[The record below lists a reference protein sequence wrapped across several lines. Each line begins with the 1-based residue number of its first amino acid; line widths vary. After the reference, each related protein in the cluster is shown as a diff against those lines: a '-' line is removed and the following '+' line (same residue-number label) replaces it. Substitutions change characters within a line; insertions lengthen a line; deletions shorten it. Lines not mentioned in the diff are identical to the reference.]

1 MLTIADCISDLF
13 YQNDVVIVPGLG
25 AFVRTLES
33 ASVNVIT
40 HQFSQPFASVSF
52 DAGRKEGNDL
62 LANYLMSVND
72 VSLEEAD
79 KLIHLFVDD
88 CLSNLK
94 AGRTIN
100 LAGIG
105 TLSLG
110 TGQRIDFEQDRSVNY
125 YPDAFGLCDYS
136 AVPVFQSKTK
146 EEIKTEIAQ
155 QQKDKNTPMTVDKK
169 EVHKDDEKPKRR
181 LGWLW
186 ILLSVLVLVAA
197 LFLLNYFKIIKI
209 DFDKWFGKEEP
220 IVVIADTTKPVEKS
234 ALLDTIVND
243 ALQVT
248 DSLVNDTIP
257 IMDSLAN
264 DTVNVSADTLS
275 SQTDVQQE
283 ALEEQKPAIET
294 PKEEAKIFIVGGCF
308 SAEENANKLANS
320 LKNNGFESVFVKQ
333 RGKLWDVYYG
343 KYQTMEEAKLALKEI
358 KNKDAESKAW
368 IMVGK

>member
-1 MLTIADCISDLF
+1 MLTIADCVSDLL

-40 HQFSQPFASVSF
+40 HQFSLPFASVSF
-52 DAGRKEGNDL
+52 DGDRKEDNDL
-62 LANYLMSVND
+62 LVNYLMSAND
-72 VSLEEAD
+72 VSLEESN
-79 KLIHLFVDD
+79 KLIRLFVDD

-94 AGRTIN
+94 VGRTIN
-100 LAGIG
+100 LSGIG

-110 TGQRIDFEQDRSVNY
+110 TGQRIDFEQDCSVNY

-169 EVHKDDEKPKRR
+169 EVHKEDEKPKRR

-186 ILLSVLVLVAA
+186 ILLSVLVLAAA

-209 DFDKWFGKEEP
+209 DFNKWFGKEEP
-220 IVVIADTTKPVEKS
+220 IVVVTDTIKPIEKPV
-234 ALLDTIVND
+234 LLDTIVND
-243 ALQVT
+243 TLKVT
-248 DSLVNDTIP
+248 DSLVNDTLP
-257 IMDSLAN
+257 VMDSLAN
-264 DTVNVSADTLS
+264 DTVSVLTDTLP
-275 SQTDVQQE
+275 SQTDLQQE
-283 ALEEQKPAIET
+283 SHEEQKPAVET

-308 SAEENANKLANS
+308 SAEENAEKMANS
-320 LKNNGFESVFVKQ
+320 LRNKGFETAFAQQ
-333 RGKLWDVYYG
+333 RGKYWDVYYG
-343 KYQTMEEAKLALKEI
+343 KYQTMEEAKLALKEL
-358 KNKDAESKAW
+358 KNKDSETKAW